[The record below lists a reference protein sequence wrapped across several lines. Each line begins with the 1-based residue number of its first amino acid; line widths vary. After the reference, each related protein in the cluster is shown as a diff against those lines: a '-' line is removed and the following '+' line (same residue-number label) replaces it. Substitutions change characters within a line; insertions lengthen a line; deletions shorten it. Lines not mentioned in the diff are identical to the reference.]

1 MTTLNKLFVAVFGAA
16 LTAVGLSIL
25 WSGNVTLPSRTPPLR
40 VEFTGLPLALLGSSP
55 LLVGL
60 MSLALVRGVLK
71 PQSRVTYALTYLG
84 MAMLGLAFLLAPK
97 V

>member
-1 MTTLNKLFVAVFGAA
+1 MTTLNKLFVAVFGVA

-25 WSGNVTLPSRTPPLR
+25 WSGNVTLPTRTPPLR
-40 VEFTGLPLALLGSSP
+40 FEFTGLPLALLGGS
-55 LLVGL
+55 LLLIGL
-60 MSLALVRGVLK
+60 MSLALVRSILQA
-71 PQSRVTYALTYLG
+71 QSRVTYGLIYLG